1 MRRNLVSSM
10 GLSFQLGSLS
20 RSAWHFLSFQLGT
33 CLRRAAWTR
42 DFDLK
47 FSLEFELVWGDL
59 LETEVWLV
67 LVIRMQIRKDE
78 GRIEKWIMRRAF
90 DTPENPFLPK
100 VCQRELPF
108 IYALFLLFLAVG
120 F

>member
-1 MRRNLVSSM
+1 
-10 GLSFQLGSLS
+10 
-20 RSAWHFLSFQLGT
+20 
-33 CLRRAAWTR
+33 
-42 DFDLK
+42 
-47 FSLEFELVWGDL
+47 
-59 LETEVWLV
+59 
-67 LVIRMQIRKDE
+67 MQIRKDE

-120 F
+120 FKDFTEDFMGASPSALVQQHPSSHMKQL